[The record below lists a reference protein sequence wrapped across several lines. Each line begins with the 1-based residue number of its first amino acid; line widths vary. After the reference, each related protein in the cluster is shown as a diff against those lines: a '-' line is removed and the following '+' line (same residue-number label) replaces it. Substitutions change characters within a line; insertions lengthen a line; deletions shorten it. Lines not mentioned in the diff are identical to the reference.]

1 MWYIIIFIFRKYLN
15 CETLELFKYMHGT
28 TFFNVIENI

>member
-1 MWYIIIFIFRKYLN
+1 MWYIIFKFKKYLN
-15 CETLELFKYMHGT
+15 CETPKMFKYLYGT